1 VPEPFSRGAGRG
13 TDPIAA
19 VLTALAMVLGILG
32 ALGLS
37 GGAALRTNPGMTD
50 AQLSA
55 TQAGAAIVVLSQM
68 QYEQSEIQM
77 TQHLS
82 WT

>member
-1 VPEPFSRGAGRG
+1 VPEPFSRGAGRR
-13 TDPIAA
+13 TDLIAT

-37 GGAALRTNPGMTD
+37 GGAASRTNPGMTN
-50 AQLSA
+50 ARLSA
-55 TQAGAAIVVLSQM
+55 TQAGAAIVVLSQI
-68 QYEQSEIQM
+68 QYEQSELQM
-77 TQHLS
+77 TQQLS